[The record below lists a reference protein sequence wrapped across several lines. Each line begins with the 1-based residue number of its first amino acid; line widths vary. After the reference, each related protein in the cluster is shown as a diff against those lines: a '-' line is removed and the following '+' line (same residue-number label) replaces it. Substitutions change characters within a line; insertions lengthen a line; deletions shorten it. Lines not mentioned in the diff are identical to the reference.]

1 MEFFRN
7 AFGLFGGL
15 AALLALMFVIAVIVA
30 PDLILSRFRMLRNFL
45 WPRLSARK
53 IAAHVMA
60 FVLLFTSCLS
70 IPASAQ
76 NFGSS
81 VYTYPGVRAT
91 YSASIIGM
99 TPAAS
104 ATDLFTIAG
113 AAGKVVR
120 VTRINCT
127 GTSTALG
134 SSLLQIVK
142 RSAVDTGGTKTNPVA
157 VPHDSSDVAAS
168 AVVAAYTANPT
179 LGAIIGAALRIGFI
193 GTGTATA
200 LGTPFTQD
208 FGAINDKQAI
218 LRSAAEQLA
227 VNANAASLAT
237 GAAISCTVEWTESA
251 T

>member
-1 MEFFRN
+1 MRFKN
-7 AFGLFGGL
+7 LLTYAL
-15 AALLALMFVIAVIVA
+15 AAALMLGSCIEFAPAANAQSAPNGVA
-30 PDLILSRFRMLRNFL
+30 
-45 WPRLSARK
+45 
-53 IAAHVMA
+53 
-60 FVLLFTSCLS
+60 
-70 IPASAQ
+70 
-76 NFGSS
+76 
-81 VYTYPGVRAT
+81 YTYPAVRPT
-91 YSASIIGM
+91 YSAAIVGM

-113 AAGKVVR
+113 VAGKVVR

-142 RSAVDTGGTKTNPVA
+142 RSALDTGGTATNPA
-157 VPHDSSDVAAS
+157 AIKHDSADAAAS

-179 LGAIIGAALRIGFI
+179 LG
-193 GTGTATA
+193 TGTATG
-200 LGTPFTQD
+200 LGSPFTAE
-208 FGAINDKQAI
+208 FGAINDKQVI

-237 GAAISCTVEWTESA
+237 GAAVSCTVEWTESA

>member
-1 MEFFRN
+1 MELLKSFFLI
-7 AFGLFGGL
+7 AAL
-15 AALLALMFVIAVIVA
+15 ALLAFAMIATFIPDIGLRLMRHSI
-30 PDLILSRFRMLRNFL
+30 
-45 WPRLSARK
+45 WPRLSPRK
-53 IAAHVMA
+53 ITAHVIA
-60 FVLLFTSCLS
+60 FVLLFVSCVS
-70 IPASAQ
+70 IVPANAQ
-76 NFGSS
+76 NFGGS

-91 YSASIIGM
+91 YSASIVGM

-113 AAGKVVR
+113 VAGKVVR
-120 VTRINCT
+120 ITRINCT

-142 RSAVDTGGTKTNPVA
+142 RSAVDTDGTKTNPA
-157 VPHDSSDVAAS
+157 AIPHDSSDAAAA

-179 LGAIIGAALRIGFI
+179 LGTAVGVLRVGFL

-200 LGTPFTQD
+200 LGSEFTQD
-208 FGAINDKQAI
+208 FGQISDKQAV

-237 GAAISCTVEWTESA
+237 GAAISCTVEWTESQ

>member
-1 MEFFRN
+1 MEFLRIVF
-7 AFGLFGGL
+7 AISAVLLIGILMI
-15 AALLALMFVIAVIVA
+15 AALS
-30 PDLILSRFRMLRNFL
+30 PDPLLTRLRLLRNFL
-45 WPRLSARK
+45 WPNLSPRK
-53 IAAHVMA
+53 IMAHVFA
-60 FVLLFTSCLS
+60 FALLLASCLDVS
-70 IPASAQ
+70 PAGAQ
-76 NFGSS
+76 NFGGA

-91 YSASIIGM
+91 YSASIVGM
-99 TPAAS
+99 TPASS

-142 RSAVDTGGTKTNPVA
+142 RSAVDTGGTKTNPA
-157 VPHDSSDVAAS
+157 AIRHDSADGAAS

-179 LGAIIGAALRIGFI
+179 LGTAVGVIRVGFI

-200 LGTPFTQD
+200 LGSPFTQD

-218 LRSAAEQLA
+218 LRAATEQLA

>member
-1 MEFFRN
+1 
-7 AFGLFGGL
+7 
-15 AALLALMFVIAVIVA
+15 
-30 PDLILSRFRMLRNFL
+30 
-45 WPRLSARK
+45 
-53 IAAHVMA
+53 
-60 FVLLFTSCLS
+60 
-70 IPASAQ
+70 
-76 NFGSS
+76 
-81 VYTYPGVRAT
+81 VRPT
-91 YSASIIGM
+91 YSAAIVGM

-113 AAGKVVR
+113 VAGKVVR

-142 RSAVDTGGTKTNPVA
+142 RSALDTGGTATNPA
-157 VPHDSSDVAAS
+157 AIKHDSADAAAS

-179 LGAIIGAALRIGFI
+179 LGTAVGVIRVGFV
-193 GTGTATA
+193 GTGTATG
-200 LGTPFTQD
+200 LGSPFTAE
-208 FGAINDKQAI
+208 FGAINDKQVI

-237 GAAISCTVEWTESA
+237 GAAVSCTVEWTESA